1 MKIEQAR
8 RLVAE
13 NIATMTLEQLQR
25 YRVKVLDAWRES
37 RADYGIAQAV
47 RDGFYL
53 QTGENAAEYTPT
65 DLWLTQNL
73 SARLD
78 EIDRRE
84 MYLLWSR
91 SNTSARHRK
100 TNTQGREKHKWD

>member
-1 MKIEQAR
+1 MKIAQAR
-8 RLVAE
+8 KLVAE
-13 NIATMTLEQLQR
+13 NITTMTLEQLQR
-25 YRVKVLDAWRES
+25 YRVKVIDAWRES

-65 DLWLTQNL
+65 DLWLTKNL

-78 EIDRRE
+78 EIDRCE
-84 MYLLWSR
+84 MDLLLSR
-91 SNTSARHRK
+91 
-100 TNTQGREKHKWD
+100 